1 MCKHSVEKTVVVKHC
16 ALDLSEL
23 REEDGTYSI
32 YGSLLDTSDD
42 SSKIKIAHVML

>member
-16 ALDLSEL
+16 TLDLSEL
-23 REEDGTYSI
+23 REEDGTYTMV
-32 YGSLLDTSDD
+32 LDTTDD